1 MWNLNKGIWAL
12 VGAQF
17 WSAFGDQMM
26 FFIVIAIISK
36 QHNSDSLFILIAQ
49 SAFLVSYIIFCP
61 YVGRIG
67 DRFPKK
73 YVLMT
78 GNGLKAFGILL
89 AFFAVNPVL
98 SYFVVGMGAVIYMP
112 AKYGILPVLSRDDDV
127 LMKANAA
134 VEGGTLL
141 AILFGGVA
149 GEYIAAQSIDLSLAV
164 CFAILM
170 FSMLLNF
177 AIPRNEGNK
186 SIVFPINPF
195 SFVAMSL
202 RGFASDMKTV
212 FTTSVSRFCVMGT
225 ATFWTSSTVLR
236 MILLVWLPLHLGID
250 QGHGQSVMLALTGI
264 GVAIGSFLAPLFITI
279 KTYSR
284 TIIAGVLMAVSIALL
299 AFISGG
305 YIITAL
311 ILVLIGVFG
320 GVFFVP
326 LNATLQDMGERSIG
340 AGCAVASQNWLEFSA
355 MFSGILLYMAA
366 DNMKFNIDN
375 VILGGVILQLLLML
389 VMSKTAKIIKRNS

>member
-26 FFIVIAIISK
+26 FFIVIAIISR
-36 QHNSDSLFILIAQ
+36 QHSDSLYILIAQ

-61 YVGRIG
+61 YVGRFG

-78 GNGLKAFGILL
+78 GNALKAFGIFL
-89 AFFAVNPVL
+89 AFIAVNPVL
-98 SYFVVGMGAVIYMP
+98 AYFVVGMGAVIYMP

-149 GEYIAAQSIDLSLAV
+149 GEYLAAQSIELSLIV
-164 CFAILM
+164 CFAIIM

-177 AIPRNEGNK
+177 AIPRNDGNRN
-186 SIVFPINPF
+186 IVFPSNPLKF
-195 SFVAMSL
+195 IAMSL
-202 RGFASDMKTV
+202 QGFSSDMKIV
-212 FTTSVSRFCVMGT
+212 FTTSVSRFCVLGT
-225 ATFWTSSTVLR
+225 ATFWTASTVLR

-284 TIIAGVLMAVSIALL
+284 TIIAGVLMAFSIALL
-299 AFISGG
+299 AFISGS
-305 YIITAL
+305 YIVTAL
-311 ILVLIGVFG
+311 ILVLIGIFG

-355 MFSGILLYMAA
+355 MFSGILIYMAA
-366 DNMKFNIDN
+366 DNLKFDIDS

-389 VMSKTAKIIKRNS
+389 VMSKTAKIIKRNN

>member
-36 QHNSDSLFILIAQ
+36 QHADSLFILIAQ
-49 SAFLVSYIIFCP
+49 SAFLVSYIIFCS
-61 YVGRIG
+61 YVGRFG

-78 GNGLKAFGILL
+78 GNALKAFGILL
-89 AFFAVNPVL
+89 AFFSVNPVL
-98 SYFVVGMGAVIYMP
+98 AYFVVGMGAVIYMP
-112 AKYGILPVLSRDDDV
+112 AKYGILPVLSRDDAV

-149 GEYIAAQSIDLSLAV
+149 GEYIAAQSIDVSLIV
-164 CFAILM
+164 CFAIIM

-177 AIPRNEGNK
+177 PIPRNDGNK
-186 SIVFPINPF
+186 GIVFPKNPLAF
-195 SFVAMSL
+195 IAMSL
-202 RGFASDMKTV
+202 RGFSGDMKTV
-212 FTTSVSRFCVMGT
+212 FTTSVSRFCVLGT
-225 ATFWTSSTVLR
+225 ATFWTASTVLR

-284 TIIAGVLMAVSIALL
+284 TIIAGVLMAFSIALL

-305 YIITAL
+305 YIVTAL
-311 ILVLIGVFG
+311 ILVLIGIFG

-355 MFSGILLYMAA
+355 MFGGILLYMAA
-366 DNMKFNIDN
+366 DNLKFNIDS
-375 VILGGVILQLLLML
+375 VILGGVVLQLLLML
-389 VMSKTAKIIKRNS
+389 VMSKTAKIIKRNN